1 MSNNPNQTVGGQAVI
16 EGVMMRTPHGW
27 AVACRTPDDSIVAEA
42 HALPRL
48 SSRSRWARIPF
59 IRGVMVMGESL
70 TLGTRALTW
79 SAQQATE
86 EDEED
91 LTGWQLGA
99 SLAFALVIAIGLFV
113 VVPTFLG
120 KWIAGDNDILF
131 VVVEGII
138 RVVFFVAYIWA
149 LGRSEE
155 LSRVFRYHGAEH
167 KTIHAYE
174 AGDPLSIDEV
184 QKYRPE
190 HPRCGTSFL
199 LIVMLL
205 SIVVFGF
212 IGQPGIVWEIGLRIV
227 LIPALAGLSY
237 EVLRFSGL
245 GGHGWLDRIL
255 AAPGLWLQRLT
266 TGEPSDDMVEVAI
279 TSLLSAFDEETR
291 LSVEGRGAIP
301 EVSLAAVVTTDG

>member
-1 MSNNPNQTVGGQAVI
+1 MSNNPNQTVGGQAVL

-27 AVACRTPDDSIVAEA
+27 AVACRTPDNGIVAEA
-42 HALPRL
+42 HELPRL

-59 IRGVMVMGESL
+59 IRGVMVLGESL

-79 SAQQATE
+79 SAQQQAE
-86 EDEED
+86 EDEEE
-91 LTGWQLGA
+91 LTGWQIGL
-99 SLAFALVIAIGLFV
+99 SLAFALALAIGLFV

-120 KWIAGDNDILF
+120 KWIAGENDVLF
-131 VVVEGII
+131 VTVEGII
-138 RVVFFVAYIWA
+138 RVALFVGYIWA

-167 KTIHAYE
+167 KTIHAFE
-174 AGDPLSIDEV
+174 GGDPLSIEAV

-212 IGQPGIVWEIGLRIV
+212 IGQPGIVWEIVLRIV
-227 LIPALAGLSY
+227 LIPAIAGLSY
-237 EVLRFSGL
+237 EVLRFSGI
-245 GGHGWLDRIL
+245 GGHGWLDRVL

-279 TSLLSAFDEETR
+279 TSLLSALDDERRTEVT
-291 LSVEGRGAIP
+291 GRGAIP
-301 EVSLAAVVTTDG
+301 AASLAAVVTSDG

>member
-27 AVACRTPDDSIVAEA
+27 AVACRTPDRGIVAEA
-42 HALPRL
+42 HELPRL

-79 SAQQATE
+79 SAKQAAE
-86 EDEED
+86 EDEEE

-99 SLAFALVIAIGLFV
+99 SLALAVAIAIGLFV

-120 KWIAGDNDILF
+120 KWIAGENDILF

-138 RVVFFVAYIWA
+138 RVAFFVAYIWA

-155 LSRVFRYHGAEH
+155 LSRVFKYHGAEH

-174 AGDPLSIDEV
+174 AGDPLSIEAV
-184 QKYRPE
+184 QRYRPE

-212 IGQPGIVWEIGLRIV
+212 IGQPGIVWEILLRII
-227 LIPALAGLSY
+227 LIPVIAGLSY
-237 EVLRFSGL
+237 EVLRFSGI
-245 GGHGWLDRIL
+245 GGHGWLDRVL

-266 TGEPSDDMVEVAI
+266 TGEPADDMVEVAI
-279 TSLLSAFDEETR
+279 TSLLSALDGDTR
-291 LSVEGRGAIP
+291 SQVQARGAIP
-301 EVSLAAVVTTDG
+301 EASLAAVVTSDG